1 MSVSARK
8 ELPGIGSS
16 AVPARTG
23 TDARD
28 TAGLL
33 LARLTVLPAL
43 LVLPFLLTSFPLL
56 LLGWFKPAPVILL
69 WLLLAA
75 VIVPMGWRRV
85 PSVTG
90 AADTGTASAGR
101 QARTPPWVLVTLA
114 AVAVAFLIQQTL
126 YHSQNILVM
135 TDPASYMQFAA
146 WISQHG
152 SLPIPQ
158 HAAAFGGAPGISF
171 ASPAF
176 YQVGGAIVPQFMAGL
191 PMALSLGFWAGG
203 ARVAVLMGPLLGA
216 AAVFAFGGLTARLVG
231 PRWAPVAALALGVSL
246 PQQFT
251 SRSTFSEP
259 MAQILLLGGLA
270 LWIDSQRTDRGRA
283 DAGPWRA
290 NWRSATHVLAAL
302 TGLMLGIALLVRIDA
317 PADILLVVPFCGL
330 LVLQRRRQVVPL
342 VLGML
347 VGLLYG
353 TVDGLVLSRP
363 YLHTNASS
371 VKPMVMAFVA
381 LAVVTA
387 LAVMLLLI
395 RGRELPRLHP
405 RLIDAAAIVPF
416 VVLAAFV
423 IRPYVQH
430 NWRKLHYAPL
440 SLHWVYWYIGGP
452 VIVLAT
458 IAAAMLVR
466 RCLRGEAPV
475 WVLPLL
481 VFGWSIVEFLY
492 RPAITPHQ
500 PWASRRLV
508 PAVLPGLIVLAV
520 WLAAWLTRKVR
531 VLRFEGLPAFLEP
544 VPRIGVVACCAA
556 ALVVPPAITS
566 FGLGVQTGGPQGVRL
581 IANGLAFKRT
591 YVGEIAAVNKVC
603 AAIPAGSSVL
613 IVDRTMMRQWGQ
625 VIRGMCGVPTAWLR
639 TVTPA
644 TVAADVAAIERAGR
658 HPVLLAGHIEKLT
671 SIPNGRVK
679 KVMELKTAADQ
690 TLILHWPRNTAPG
703 TFTVYKWEPAR

>member
-1 MSVSARK
+1 MSVSARE

-16 AVPARTG
+16 AVPTRTG

-33 LARLTVLPAL
+33 LARLTALPAL

-56 LLGWFKPAPVILL
+56 LLGWFKPAPVIAG

-90 AADTGTASAGR
+90 AADTGTASVVR
-101 QARTPPWVLVTLA
+101 QARTPAWVLGTLA
-114 AVAVAFLIQQTL
+114 AVAIAFGIQQTL
-126 YHSQNILVM
+126 YHSQYILVV

-152 SLPIPQ
+152 SLPISQ
-158 HAAAFGGAPGISF
+158 NAAAFGGAPGLSF

-176 YQVGGAIVPQFMAGL
+176 YQVGNAIVPQFMAGL

-203 ARVAVLMGPLLGA
+203 ARVAVFMAPLLGA
-216 AAVFAFGGLTARLVG
+216 AAVFTFGGLTARLVG

-246 PQQFT
+246 PQQYT

-259 MAQILLLGGLA
+259 LAQILLLGGLA
-270 LWIDSQRTDRGRA
+270 LWIDSQRTDRRQA
-283 DAGPWRA
+283 DAGPWRTS
-290 NWRSATHVLAAL
+290 WRSATHVLAAL

-317 PADILLVVPFCGL
+317 PADILPIVPFLGL
-330 LVLQRRRQVVPL
+330 LLLQRRRQVVPL
-342 VLGML
+342 FLGML
-347 VGLLYG
+347 VVLIYG

-371 VKPMVMAFVA
+371 VKPMVMAFAA
-381 LAVVTA
+381 LAVVTT
-387 LAVMLLLI
+387 LAVMLLL

-423 IRPYVQH
+423 IRPYVQR
-430 NWRKLHYAPL
+430 NWSKLHYAPL

-452 VIVLAT
+452 VILLAT

-466 RCLRGEAPV
+466 RCLRAEAPV

-492 RPAITPHQ
+492 RPAITPYQ

-508 PAVLPGLIVLAV
+508 PVVLPGLILLAA

-531 VLRFEGLPAFLEP
+531 VLRFEGLPPFLEP

-566 FGLGVQTGGPQGVRL
+566 FGLGVRTSGSQRVRL
-581 IANGLAFKRT
+581 IADGLAVKRT
-591 YVGEIAAVNKVC
+591 YVGEIAAVSKVC
-603 AAIPAGSSVL
+603 AAIPPGSSAL
-613 IVDRTMMRQWGQ
+613 IVDRSMMRLWGE
-625 VIRGMCGVPTAWLR
+625 VIRGMCGVPTAELR

-644 TVAADVAAIERAGR
+644 NVAAAVRAIERAGR
-658 HPVLLAGHIEKLT
+658 HPVLLAAHSGVLGKF
-671 SIPNGRVK
+671 PNGTVK
-679 KVMELKTAADQ
+679 KVMTLNTAKDQ
-690 TLILHWPRNTAPG
+690 SLILRWPRHTAPVRYS
-703 TFTVYKWEPAR
+703 VYRWEPAR

>member
-1 MSVSARK
+1 
-8 ELPGIGSS
+8 
-16 AVPARTG
+16 
-23 TDARD
+23 
-28 TAGLL
+28 
-33 LARLTVLPAL
+33 
-43 LVLPFLLTSFPLL
+43 
-56 LLGWFKPAPVILL
+56 
-69 WLLLAA
+69 
-75 VIVPMGWRRV
+75 
-85 PSVTG
+85 
-90 AADTGTASAGR
+90 
-101 QARTPPWVLVTLA
+101 
-114 AVAVAFLIQQTL
+114 
-126 YHSQNILVM
+126 
-135 TDPASYMQFAA
+135 
-146 WISQHG
+146 
-152 SLPIPQ
+152 
-158 HAAAFGGAPGISF
+158 
-171 ASPAF
+171 
-176 YQVGGAIVPQFMAGL
+176 
-191 PMALSLGFWAGG
+191 
-203 ARVAVLMGPLLGA
+203 
-216 AAVFAFGGLTARLVG
+216 
-231 PRWAPVAALALGVSL
+231 
-246 PQQFT
+246 
-251 SRSTFSEP
+251 
-259 MAQILLLGGLA
+259 
-270 LWIDSQRTDRGRA
+270 
-283 DAGPWRA
+283 
-290 NWRSATHVLAAL
+290 
-302 TGLMLGIALLVRIDA
+302 
-317 PADILLVVPFCGL
+317 
-330 LVLQRRRQVVPL
+330 
-342 VLGML
+342 
-347 VGLLYG
+347 
-353 TVDGLVLSRP
+353 VLSRP

-371 VKPMVMAFVA
+371 VKPMVMAFAA
-381 LAVVTA
+381 LAVVTT
-387 LAVMLLLI
+387 LAVMLLL

-423 IRPYVQH
+423 IRPHVQR
-430 NWRKLHYAPL
+430 NWKKLEYAPL

-644 TVAADVAAIERAGR
+644 AVAADVAAIERAGR

-679 KVMELKTAADQ
+679 MVMKLKTAADQ
-690 TLILHWPRNTAPG
+690 TLVLHWPRNTAPG

>member
-8 ELPGIGSS
+8 ELPGVGSS

-56 LLGWFKPAPVILL
+56 LLGWFKPAPVIVL

-90 AADTGTASAGR
+90 AADTGTASVVR
-101 QARTPPWVLVTLA
+101 QARTPTWVLVTLA
-114 AVAVAFLIQQTL
+114 AVTIAFGIQQTL
-126 YHSQNILVM
+126 YHSQYIIVQ

-158 HAAAFGGAPGISF
+158 HAAAFGGAPGLSF

-176 YQVGGAIVPQFMAGL
+176 YQVGGAVVPQFMAGL

-203 ARVAVLMGPLLGA
+203 ARTAVFMGPLFGA
-216 AAVFAFGGLTARLVG
+216 AAVFMFGGLTARLVG
-231 PRWAPVAALALGVSL
+231 PRWAPVAALTLAVTL
-246 PQQFT
+246 PQQYT
-251 SRSTFSEP
+251 GRSTFSEP
-259 MAQILLLGGLA
+259 LAQILLVGGLA
-270 LWIDSQRTDRGRA
+270 LWIDSQRTDRGPA
-283 DAGPWRA
+283 DAGPWRT

-317 PADILLVVPFCGL
+317 PADILLIVPFCGL
-330 LVLQRRRQVVPL
+330 LVIQRRRQVVPL

-347 VGLLYG
+347 VGLVYG

-371 VKPMVMAFVA
+371 VKPMVMVFVA
-381 LAVVTA
+381 LAVLTA
-387 LAVMLLLI
+387 LAVMLLLM

-423 IRPYVQH
+423 IRPYVQR
-430 NWRKLHYAPL
+430 NWSKLQYAPL

-458 IAAAMLVR
+458 IATSM
-466 RCLRGEAPV
+466 
-475 WVLPLL
+475 
-481 VFGWSIVEFLY
+481 
-492 RPAITPHQ
+492 
-500 PWASRRLV
+500 LV
-508 PAVLPGLIVLAV
+508 PARGGAGLG
-520 WLAAWLTRKVR
+520 AAAAGVR
-531 VLRFEGLPAFLEP
+531 VVDRRVP
-544 VPRIGVVACCAA
+544 VPAGDHPAPAVGQPSAGPRRAARPYPARGVAGRLAHPEGSRPPLRGPAAVPRAGAADRRGRLLCCCPTRPGHDN
-556 ALVVPPAITS
+556 VVRPWRPDWRLA
-566 FGLGVQTGGPQGVRL
+566 GGPADRERAGDQADLRRRDRRGQQGVR
-581 IANGLAFKRT
+581 
-591 YVGEIAAVNKVC
+591 
-603 AAIPAGSSVL
+603 
-613 IVDRTMMRQWGQ
+613 
-625 VIRGMCGVPTAWLR
+625 
-639 TVTPA
+639 
-644 TVAADVAAIERAGR
+644 R
-658 HPVLLAGHIEKLT
+658 HP
-671 SIPNGRVK
+671 
-679 KVMELKTAADQ
+679 
-690 TLILHWPRNTAPG
+690 
-703 TFTVYKWEPAR
+703 ARLFGAYRG

>member
-1 MSVSARK
+1 MSVSARE
-8 ELPGIGSS
+8 ELPEIGSS
-16 AVPARTG
+16 AVAAQTG
-23 TDARD
+23 TDAGD
-28 TAGLL
+28 TVGLL

-43 LVLPFLLTSFPLL
+43 LALPFLLTSFPLL
-56 LLGWFKPAPVILL
+56 LLGWFKPAPVIAA

-90 AADTGTASAGR
+90 AADTGMASVVR
-101 QARTPPWVLVTLA
+101 QARTPPWVLATLA
-114 AVAVAFLIQQTL
+114 AVAIAFGIQQAL
-126 YHSQNILVM
+126 YHSQYILVV

-158 HAAAFGGAPGISF
+158 NAAAFGGAPGLSF

-176 YQVGGAIVPQFMAGL
+176 YQVGSAIVPQFMAGL

-203 ARVAVLMGPLLGA
+203 ARVAVFMAPLFGA
-216 AAVFAFGGLTARLVG
+216 AAVFTFGGLTARLVG

-246 PQQFT
+246 PQQYT

-259 MAQILLLGGLA
+259 LAQILLLGGLA
-270 LWIDSQRTDRGRA
+270 LWIDSQRTDRGQG
-283 DAGPWRA
+283 DAGPWRT
-290 NWRSATHVLAAL
+290 NWRNATHVLAAL

-317 PADILLVVPFCGL
+317 PADILLIVPFCGL

-347 VGLLYG
+347 VGLVYG

-387 LAVMLLLI
+387 LVVMLLLM

-423 IRPYVQH
+423 IRPYVQR
-430 NWRKLHYAPL
+430 NWSKLHYAPL

-452 VIVLAT
+452 VILLAT

-481 VFGWSIVEFLY
+481 VFGWSTVEFLY
-492 RPAITPHQ
+492 RPAITPFQ

-508 PAVLPGLIVLAV
+508 PVVLPGLILLAA

-531 VLRFEGLPAFLEP
+531 VLRFEGLPPFLEP

-566 FGLGVQTGGPQGVRL
+566 FGLGVRTGGSPGVRL
-581 IANGLAFKRT
+581 IADGLAVKRT

-603 AAIPAGSSVL
+603 AAIPPGSSAL
-613 IVDRTMMRQWGQ
+613 IVDRSMMRQWGE
-625 VIRGMCGVPTAWLR
+625 VIRGMCGVPTAELR

-644 TVAADVAAIERAGR
+644 NVAAAVRAIERAGR
-658 HPVLLAGHIEKLT
+658 HPVLLAAHSGVLGKF
-671 SIPNGRVK
+671 PNGTVK
-679 KVMELKTAADQ
+679 KVMTLNTAKDQ
-690 TLILHWPRNTAPG
+690 SIILHWPRHTNPERLS
-703 TFTVYKWEPAR
+703 VYQWEPAR

>member
-1 MSVSARK
+1 MSVSARE

-16 AVPARTG
+16 AVSARTG
-23 TDARD
+23 TDPRD

-56 LLGWFKPAPVILL
+56 LLGWFKPAPVIVG

-90 AADTGTASAGR
+90 AADTGTASAVR
-101 QARTPPWVLVTLA
+101 QPRTPAWVLATLA
-114 AVAVAFLIQQTL
+114 AVAIAFGIQQAL
-126 YHSQNILVM
+126 YHSQYVLVV

-158 HAAAFGGAPGISF
+158 NAAAFGGAPGLSF

-176 YQVGGAIVPQFMAGL
+176 YQVGNAVVPQFMAGL

-203 ARVAVLMGPLLGA
+203 ARVAVFMGPLLGA
-216 AAVFAFGGLTARLVG
+216 AAVFTFGGLTARLVG

-246 PQQFT
+246 PQQYT

-259 MAQILLLGGLA
+259 LAQILLLGGLA
-270 LWIDSQRTDRGRA
+270 LWIDSQRTDRGPV

-317 PADILLVVPFCGL
+317 PADILLIVPFCGL
-330 LVLQRRRQVVPL
+330 LVLHRRRQVVPL
-342 VLGML
+342 FLGML
-347 VGLLYG
+347 VGLVYG

-363 YLHTNASS
+363 YLHTNAAS

-381 LAVVTA
+381 LAVVTT
-387 LAVMLLLI
+387 LAAMVLLM

-423 IRPYVQH
+423 IRPYVQR
-430 NWRKLHYAPL
+430 NWSKLHYAPL

-452 VIVLAT
+452 VILLAT
-458 IAAAMLVR
+458 IATAMLVR

-492 RPAITPHQ
+492 RPAITPYQ

-508 PAVLPGLIVLAV
+508 PVVLPGLILLAA

-531 VLRFEGLPAFLEP
+531 VLRFEGLPPFLEP

-566 FGLGVQTGGPQGVRL
+566 FGLGVRTSGSQGVRL
-581 IANGLAFKRT
+581 IADGLAVKRT

-603 AAIPAGSSVL
+603 TAIPPGSSAL
-613 IVDRTMMRQWGQ
+613 IVDRSMMRLWGE
-625 VIRGMCGVPTAWLR
+625 VIRGMCGVPTAELR
-639 TVTPA
+639 TVAPA
-644 TVAADVAAIERAGR
+644 NVAAAVRAIERAGR
-658 HPVLLAGHIEKLT
+658 HPVLLAAHSGVLGKF
-671 SIPNGRVK
+671 PNGTVK
-679 KVMELKTAADQ
+679 KVMTLNTAKDQ
-690 TLILHWPRNTAPG
+690 SLILRWPRHTAPVRYS
-703 TFTVYKWEPAR
+703 VYRWEPAR

>member
-1 MSVSARK
+1 MSVSARE

-16 AVPARTG
+16 AVPAQTG

-28 TAGLL
+28 TVGLL

-43 LVLPFLLTSFPLL
+43 LALPFLLTSFPLL
-56 LLGWFKPAPVILL
+56 LLGWFKPAPVIAG

-90 AADTGTASAGR
+90 AADTGTASADR
-101 QARTPPWVLVTLA
+101 QVRTPPWVLATLA
-114 AVAVAFLIQQTL
+114 AVAIAFGIHQAL
-126 YHSQNILVM
+126 YHSQYILVM

-158 HAAAFGGAPGISF
+158 NAAAFGGTPGLSF

-176 YQVGGAIVPQFMAGL
+176 YQVGSAIVPQFMAGL

-203 ARVAVLMGPLLGA
+203 ARVAVFMAPLFGA
-216 AAVFAFGGLTARLVG
+216 AAVFTFGGLTARLVG
-231 PRWAPVAALALGVSL
+231 PRWAPVAALALGISM
-246 PQQFT
+246 PQQYT

-259 MAQILLLGGLA
+259 LAQILLLGGLA
-270 LWIDSQRTDRGRA
+270 LWIDSQRTDRGSV
-283 DAGPWRA
+283 DAGPWRTS
-290 NWRSATHVLAAL
+290 WRNATHVLAAL

-317 PADILLVVPFCGL
+317 PADILLIVPFCGL

-342 VLGML
+342 FLGML
-347 VGLLYG
+347 AGLAYG

-363 YLHTNASS
+363 YLHTNAAS
-371 VKPMVMAFVA
+371 VKPMVLAFAA

-387 LAVMLLLI
+387 LAVMLLLM

-423 IRPYVQH
+423 IRPYVQRD
-430 NWRKLHYAPL
+430 WSKLHYAPL

-452 VIVLAT
+452 VILLAT
-458 IAAAMLVR
+458 IAAAMLIR

-492 RPAITPHQ
+492 RPAITPYQ

-508 PAVLPGLIVLAV
+508 PVVLPGLILLAA

-566 FGLGVQTGGPQGVRL
+566 FGLGVRTSGSQGVRL
-581 IANGLAFKRT
+581 IADGLAGKRT
-591 YVGEIAAVNKVC
+591 HVGEIAAVNKVC
-603 AAIPAGSSVL
+603 AAIPPGSSAL
-613 IVDRTMMRQWGQ
+613 IVDRSMMRLWGEA
-625 VIRGMCGVPTAWLR
+625 IRGMCGVPTAELR

-644 TVAADVAAIERAGR
+644 NVAAAVRAIERAGR
-658 HPVLLAGHIEKLT
+658 HPVLLAAHSGVLGKF
-671 SIPNGRVK
+671 PNGTVK
-679 KVMELKTAADQ
+679 KVMTLNTAKDQ
-690 TLILHWPRNTAPG
+690 SIVLRWPRHTA
-703 TFTVYKWEPAR
+703 TERLSVYQWEPAR